1 MKKKLG
7 LLATVLAALM
17 MAVAFTGCDDEE
29 SLKQYRLT
37 NVSEE
42 SITFAISD
50 THTIMKDCTLA
61 PNESILVDEGTCVSG
76 PGKET
81 CEVYRD
87 NWWTGSYWAFF

>member
-7 LLATVLAALM
+7 LLAAVLAALM

-37 NVSEE
+37 NASDAN
-42 SITFAISD
+42 ITFTISD
-50 THTIMKDCTLA
+50 THTYGTDYTLA
-61 PNESILVDEGTCVSG
+61 PNESILVDEGTCVAG
-76 PGKET
+76 PGNET

-87 NWWTGSYWAFF
+87 NWWTGSYWAWY